1 MTYDPDVP
9 GMVEVFESDI
19 AQKKNYIEWLEKR
32 YNEASERMQGLIDK
46 INSLEYGQYIDKRVI
61 TELLEDYL
69 ADM

>member
-1 MTYDPDVP
+1 
-9 GMVEVFESDI
+9 
-19 AQKKNYIEWLEKR
+19 
-32 YNEASERMQGLIDK
+32 MQGLIDK